1 VDRLSEGVV
10 DYMENN
16 ISDMNEKLGVPVNL
30 ASCHTGVVSG
40 KFVEGHVP
48 VTQIAELSRRA
59 NLDGIAAF
67 GMPVGSLG
75 MESGDRRSAYP
86 VIGMSKSRG
95 ETVLQDFR
103 AR

>member
-1 VDRLSEGVV
+1 
-10 DYMENN
+10 MENN

-59 NLDGIAAF
+59 NLDA
-67 GMPVGSLG
+67 
-75 MESGDRRSAYP
+75 
-86 VIGMSKSRG
+86 
-95 ETVLQDFR
+95 
-103 AR
+103 

>member
-1 VDRLSEGVV
+1 
-10 DYMENN
+10 MENN

-86 VIGMSKSRG
+86 VIGDEQVKGRDGFTGFSG
-95 ETVLQDFR
+95 PLVAEEPLY
-103 AR
+103 

>member
-1 VDRLSEGVV
+1 
-10 DYMENN
+10 MENN

-67 GMPVGSLG
+67 GMPW
-75 MESGDRRSAYP
+75 DRSEWSQVTDAAPTR
-86 VIGMSKSRG
+86 
-95 ETVLQDFR
+95 
-103 AR
+103 

>member
-1 VDRLSEGVV
+1 
-10 DYMENN
+10 MENN

-75 MESGDRRSAYP
+75 MESRDRRSAYP

-95 ETVLQDFR
+95 ETFYR
-103 AR
+103 IFGPASG